1 METKFYN
8 VRVSY
13 RGEGVFTF
21 TVRGIGE
28 VQIQAGRDLY
38 IVDADVQTIEGLRQ
52 LKPAMVDIK
61 IGAKSD
67 GCYKTY
73 DMNRIRPRVEQT
85 SRMNYSGYA
94 KTVEAVSSEDLSSI
108 KKAGQTGPIPMEETI
123 TTSSLEESNKVE
135 EAPETVEEVSET
147 VEEVSE
153 TVEDVDY
160 GNYVLTSTSH
170 KGKKLK
176 KLSKRQLGGIKKY
189 ANEEDLK
196 AIEEF
201 LK

>member
-52 LKPAMVDIK
+52 LKPVMVDIK

-73 DMNRIRPRVEQT
+73 DMNRLRPRVEQT
-85 SRMNYSGYA
+85 SRMNYSGYV

-108 KKAGQTGPIPMEETI
+108 KKAGQSGPIVLDEDTTNNTEE
-123 TTSSLEESNKVE
+123 LN
-135 EAPETVEEVSET
+135 ETVDLS
-147 VEEVSE
+147 
-153 TVEDVDY
+153 D
-160 GNYVLTSTSH
+160 YVLTSTSH
-170 KGKKLK
+170 KGKALK
-176 KLSKRQLGGIKKY
+176 NLKKRQLAGIKKY
-189 ANEEDLK
+189 ANDEDKEKIL
-196 AIEEF
+196 AYLET
-201 LK
+201 LN

>member
-52 LKPAMVDIK
+52 LKPVMVDIK

-73 DMNRIRPRVEQT
+73 DMNRLRPRVEQT
-85 SRMNYSGYA
+85 SRMNYSGYV

-135 EAPETVEEVSET
+135 EVP
-147 VEEVSE
+147 E

-189 ANEEDLK
+189 ANDEDLK

>member
-52 LKPAMVDIK
+52 LKPVMVDIK

-108 KKAGQTGPIPMEETI
+108 KKAGQSGPIVLDEDTTNTTEE
-123 TTSSLEESNKVE
+123 LN
-135 EAPETVEEVSET
+135 ETV
-147 VEEVSE
+147 
-153 TVEDVDY
+153 DL
-160 GNYVLTSTSH
+160 GGYVLTSTSH
-170 KGKKLK
+170 KGKALK
-176 KLSKRQLGGIKKY
+176 NLKKRQLAGIKKY
-189 ANEEDLK
+189 ANDEDKEKIL
-196 AIEEF
+196 AYLETF
-201 LK
+201 N

>member
-52 LKPAMVDIK
+52 LKPVMVDIK

-73 DMNRIRPRVEQT
+73 DMNRLRPRVEQR

-94 KTVEAVSSEDLSSI
+94 KTVEAVSNEDLSNI
-108 KKAGQTGPIPMEETI
+108 KKAGQSGPIVLDEDTTNNTEE
-123 TTSSLEESNKVE
+123 LN
-135 EAPETVEEVSET
+135 ETVDLS
-147 VEEVSE
+147 
-153 TVEDVDY
+153 D
-160 GNYVLTSTSH
+160 YVLTSTSH
-170 KGKKLK
+170 EGKALK
-176 KLSKRQLGGIKKY
+176 NLKKRQLAGIKKY
-189 ANEEDLK
+189 ANDEDKEKIL
-196 AIEEF
+196 AYLET
-201 LK
+201 LN

>member
-52 LKPAMVDIK
+52 LKPVMVDIK

-73 DMNRIRPRVEQT
+73 DMNRLRPRVEQT
-85 SRMNYSGYA
+85 SRMNYSGYV
-94 KTVEAVSSEDLSSI
+94 KTVEAVSSEDLSNI
-108 KKAGQTGPIPMEETI
+108 KKAGQNGPIVLDEDTTNTTEE
-123 TTSSLEESNKVE
+123 LN
-135 EAPETVEEVSET
+135 ETVDLS
-147 VEEVSE
+147 
-153 TVEDVDY
+153 D
-160 GNYVLTSTSH
+160 YVLTSTSH
-170 KGKKLK
+170 KGKALK
-176 KLSKRQLGGIKKY
+176 NLKKRQLAGIKKY
-189 ANEEDLK
+189 ANDEDKEKIL
-196 AIEEF
+196 AYLET
-201 LK
+201 LN

>member
-52 LKPAMVDIK
+52 LKPVMVDIK

-108 KKAGQTGPIPMEETI
+108 KKAGQSGLIVLDEDTTNTTEE
-123 TTSSLEESNKVE
+123 LN
-135 EAPETVEEVSET
+135 ETV
-147 VEEVSE
+147 
-153 TVEDVDY
+153 DLGD
-160 GNYVLTSTSH
+160 YVLTSTSH
-170 KGKKLK
+170 KGKALK
-176 KLSKRQLGGIKKY
+176 NLKKRQLAGIKKY
-189 ANEEDLK
+189 ANDEDKEKIL
-196 AIEEF
+196 AYLET
-201 LK
+201 LN

>member
-1 METKFYN
+1 MEKNYN

-13 RGEGVFTF
+13 AGEGTFSF

-28 VQIQAGRDLY
+28 VQIQAGRDLF
-38 IVDADVQTIEGLRQ
+38 IKDADVLLIEGLRQ
-52 LKPAMVDIK
+52 LKPALVNIQ
-61 IGAKSD
+61 IGGKSE

-73 DMNRIRPRVEQT
+73 DMTKLRPHVEPV

-94 KTVEAVSSEDLSSI
+94 RNIETVSNEDLSNI
-108 KKAGQTGPIPMEETI
+108 KRAGQTGPIPMEETI
-123 TTSSLEESNKVE
+123 TTSSLKESNE
-135 EAPETVEEVSET
+135 
-147 VEEVSE
+147 
-153 TVEDVDY
+153 VEDVDY

-176 KLSKRQLGGIKKY
+176 KLNKRQLGGIKKY

>member
-52 LKPAMVDIK
+52 LKPVMVDIK

-73 DMNRIRPRVEQT
+73 DMNRLRPRVEKT
-85 SRMNYSGYA
+85 SRMNYSGYV
-94 KTVEAVSSEDLSSI
+94 KTVEAVSNEDLSSI
-108 KKAGQTGPIPMEETI
+108 KKAGQSGPIVLDEDTTNNTEE
-123 TTSSLEESNKVE
+123 LN
-135 EAPETVEEVSET
+135 ETVDLS
-147 VEEVSE
+147 
-153 TVEDVDY
+153 D
-160 GNYVLTSTSH
+160 YVLTSTSH
-170 KGKKLK
+170 KGKALK
-176 KLSKRQLGGIKKY
+176 NLKKRQLAGIKKY
-189 ANEEDLK
+189 ANDEDKEKIL
-196 AIEEF
+196 AYLET
-201 LK
+201 LN

>member
-38 IVDADVQTIEGLRQ
+38 IVDADIQTIEGLRQ
-52 LKPAMVDIK
+52 LKPVMVDIK

-73 DMNRIRPRVEQT
+73 DMNRLRPRVEQI

-94 KTVEAVSSEDLSSI
+94 KTVEAVSNEDLSNI
-108 KKAGQTGPIPMEETI
+108 KKAGQSGPIVLDEDTTNNTEE
-123 TTSSLEESNKVE
+123 LN
-135 EAPETVEEVSET
+135 ETV
-147 VEEVSE
+147 
-153 TVEDVDY
+153 DLGD
-160 GNYVLTSTSH
+160 YVLTSTSH
-170 KGKKLK
+170 EGKALK
-176 KLSKRQLGGIKKY
+176 NLKKRQLAGVKKY
-189 ANEEDLK
+189 ANDEDKEKIL
-196 AIEEF
+196 AYLET
-201 LK
+201 LN

>member
-1 METKFYN
+1 MEKNYN

-13 RGEGVFTF
+13 AGEGTFSF

-28 VQIQAGRDLY
+28 VQIQGGRDLF
-38 IVDADVQTIEGLRQ
+38 IKDADVLLIEGLRQ
-52 LKPAMVDIK
+52 LKPALVNIQ
-61 IGAKSD
+61 IGGKSE

-73 DMNRIRPRVEQT
+73 DMTKLRPHVEPV

-94 KTVEAVSSEDLSSI
+94 HNIETVSNEDLSNI
-108 KKAGQTGPIPMEETI
+108 KRAGQTGPIPMEETI
-123 TTSSLEESNKVE
+123 TTSSLEESNE
-135 EAPETVEEVSET
+135 VEEVSK
-147 VEEVSE
+147 

-176 KLSKRQLGGIKKY
+176 KLNKRQLGGIKKY

>member
-52 LKPAMVDIK
+52 LKPVMMDIK

-73 DMNRIRPRVEQT
+73 DMNRLRPRVEQT

-108 KKAGQTGPIPMEETI
+108 KKAGQSGPIVLDEDTTNTTEE
-123 TTSSLEESNKVE
+123 LD
-135 EAPETVEEVSET
+135 ETVDLS
-147 VEEVSE
+147 
-153 TVEDVDY
+153 D
-160 GNYVLTSTSH
+160 YVLTSTSH
-170 KGKKLK
+170 EGKALK
-176 KLSKRQLGGIKKY
+176 NLKKRQLAGIKKY
-189 ANEEDLK
+189 ANDEDKEKIL
-196 AIEEF
+196 AYLET
-201 LK
+201 LN